1 MSKIVDPRAEAL
13 EYMNKNKVKIL
24 FDILGSK
31 LAKEKPA
38 NPNEYL
44 LTELLKIQEQKA
56 VNKPV
61 CLFALY
67 FYAAILLTAN
77 IWVRWLYFQKKM
89 YKCFLELLI

>member
-1 MSKIVDPRAEAL
+1 MASKIVDPRAEAL
-13 EYMNKNKVKIL
+13 EYMNKQKVKIL

-56 VNKPV
+56 ANKPV
-61 CLFALY
+61 CLCY
-67 FYAAILLTAN
+67 FHFWCRFI
-77 IWVRWLYFQKKM
+77 FQ
-89 YKCFLELLI
+89 L